1 MQRRRAPLPAS
12 PEPREYMILKT
23 MAALAKL
30 ERAWLNVQESAL
42 ARMSRIAAR
51 ETPANLR
58 IGLEG
63 EQAALFDLRRRGVT
77 IVARRWT
84 SARLRGDV
92 DLIGWD
98 GATLCFFEVKTRTAR
113 DMTPAESQVDDDKR
127 RMLRSLARAYVRSF
141 PASQRASIPARF
153 DVVSVYLVG
162 GAPEIEHFP
171 GAFGWS

>member
-1 MQRRRAPLPAS
+1 
-12 PEPREYMILKT
+12 MILKT
-23 MAALAKL
+23 MAAPAKL
-30 ERAWLNVQESAL
+30 ERAWLHVQESAL
-42 ARMSRIAAR
+42 TRLFRIAAR
-51 ETPANLR
+51 ETPGNLR

-63 EQAALFDLRRRGVT
+63 EQAALFELRRRGII

-141 PASQRASIPARF
+141 PASQRASIPVRF
-153 DVVSVYLVG
+153 DVVSVYLLG
-162 GAPEIEHFP
+162 AAPEIQHLP

>member
-1 MQRRRAPLPAS
+1 
-12 PEPREYMILKT
+12 MILKT
-23 MAALAKL
+23 MAAPAKL
-30 ERAWLNVQESAL
+30 ERAWLHVQESAL
-42 ARMSRIAAR
+42 TRLSRFAAR
-51 ETPANLR
+51 GTPVNLR
-58 IGLEG
+58 TGLEG
-63 EQAALFDLRRRGVT
+63 EQAALFELRRRGLT

-141 PASQRASIPARF
+141 PASQRLSIPVRF
-153 DVVSVYLVG
+153 DVVSVYLLG
-162 GAPEIEHFP
+162 AAPEIEHFP

>member
-1 MQRRRAPLPAS
+1 
-12 PEPREYMILKT
+12 MILKR
-23 MAALAKL
+23 MAAPAKL
-30 ERAWLNVQESAL
+30 ERAWLHVQESAL
-42 ARMSRIAAR
+42 ARLSRFAAR
-51 ETPANLR
+51 GTPANLR
-58 IGLEG
+58 TGLEG

-127 RMLRSLARAYVRSF
+127 RTLRSLARAYLRSF
-141 PASQRASIPARF
+141 PASQRGSVPVRF
-153 DVVSVYLVG
+153 DVVSVYLLG
-162 GAPEIEHFP
+162 AAPEIEHFP